1 MRTLRSWGVR
11 FLSLFRRRRLEA
23 RLDEELRFHLQMQ
36 ARANEARG
44 MGAEAARRAARL
56 AFSPGGSL
64 EPLKEEVRARR
75 GVPALETL
83 GRDLRHALRMM
94 RKSPGFTAVVLLSL
108 AFGVGANCA
117 IFSVADA
124 LLWKPLPVPG
134 ANRLV
139 VLGKHEGIGDD
150 PPPWFSYTAYRHLA
164 EARSV
169 TTGMI
174 AFTSQFTAQVRPAA
188 GAAAPGVQALPASVN
203 ATAELVSGNFF
214 ALLGGGRMAAGRA
227 FGAAEDTE
235 PGAHPLAVLSYGF
248 WQRAFGR
255 DPRIVGRVL
264 LVDGAPLA
272 VVGVA
277 ARDFPGVLAD
287 AAPDLFLPL
296 TVRDLVK
303 YRGDSYT
310 DGPRDYDAPVWDQVN
325 MHWLQLVAVRRP
337 GVSIERA
344 GAVLAVLY
352 EREKQVQAATD
363 TDARERASVLA
374 TRIRLAPAERG
385 LAESRETLGAPLFI
399 LMAVAGLVLLIA
411 CANVANLLLARAGRR
426 QKEMAVRLGIGAGR
440 GRLVRQLLTESLL
453 LAGLGGA
460 LGLLFA
466 YWGSRFLLGLLASGA
481 AGNQDLALNVAIDG
495 RKLAFAAAVALL
507 TAVIFGLAP
516 ALQSTRLDLV
526 GSLKEGAGALGSGDR
541 GRRRGGAGLR
551 RLPLGRVLV
560 AVQIG
565 LSLMLLIGAGL
576 FLRSLRNLMGVDAG
590 FERGRVVLASISP
603 HVLGLDKARLGDLY
617 RRLVERLE
625 AVPGVRSASLSLYGL
640 LGSSATRSSISL
652 PGHTPR
658 AGEDLWTYES
668 MVTPGYFQTVGMPI
682 LAGRGLSVRDR
693 QQAPRV
699 AVVNETFVR
708 RYLRHPAAGGAGGAD
723 GAVGAAAAVDAVAAV
738 GRRFGFGVPSHAR
751 ELEIVGVVRDAK
763 YFKLGLDGRPMV
775 FLPVD
780 QQPAELHDVEVRVA
794 AGAASVDPADPA
806 VPAVGNA
813 LRRVIA
819 EVAPDLPV
827 LRVATMSEQIDQSLA
842 PQRAVARLAGFF
854 GLLALLLAAVGLY
867 GVMSYSVA
875 RRTQEVGLR
884 MALGAARSQVVG
896 LVMRDTAWLVAA
908 GVAAG
913 LVAAMATTRLAASQL
928 FGLSAFDPATV
939 AAATLAL
946 VAVALAAGFL
956 PARRAADTDPM
967 VALRHE

>member
-1 MRTLRSWGVR
+1 METLRSWASR
-11 FLSLFRRRRLEA
+11 FLSLFRKRSLDA
-23 RLDEELRFHLQMQ
+23 RLDEELRFHLEMQ
-36 ARANEARG
+36 ARENEARG
-44 MGAEAARRAARL
+44 MSPDAARRAARL

-83 GRDLRHALRMM
+83 GRDLRYALRMM

-139 VLGKHEGIGDD
+139 VLAKHDGTGGD
-150 PPPWFSYTAYRHLA
+150 PQPWFSWFSYTAYRHLA
-164 EARSV
+164 AARSV
-169 TTGMI
+169 ITGMV
-174 AFTSQFTAQVRPAA
+174 AFTSEFTVQVRPAA
-188 GAAAPGVQALPASVN
+188 GAAAADVQALPAAAPVPVAED

-214 ALLGGGRMAAGRA
+214 SLLGGSMAAGRA
-227 FGAAEDTE
+227 FSAAEDTE
-235 PGAHPLAVLSYGF
+235 PGAHPLVVLSYGF

-255 DPRIVGRVL
+255 DPRVVGRVL
-264 LVDGAPLA
+264 LVNGAPLA

-277 ARDFPGVLAD
+277 SRGFSGVLAD

-310 DGPRDYDAPVWDQVN
+310 DGPRDYDAPVWQQVN

-337 GVSIERA
+337 GVSVEQA
-344 GAVLAVLY
+344 GAVLGVLY

-374 TRIRLAPAERG
+374 MRMRLAPAERG
-385 LAESRETLGAPLFI
+385 LAPSRETLGAPLFI

-440 GRLVRQLLTESLL
+440 GRLLRQLLTESLL

-466 YWGSRFLLGLLASGA
+466 YWGSRFLLALLASGA
-481 AGNQDLALNVAIDG
+481 TDNPDLVLDVAIDG

-516 ALQSTRLDLV
+516 ALQSTRLDLA
-526 GSLKEGAGALGSGDR
+526 GSLKEGGGALASGER
-541 GRRRGGAGLR
+541 GRRGGAGLR
-551 RLPLGRVLV
+551 RLPLGRLLV

-565 LSLMLLIGAGL
+565 LSLVLLIGAGL
-576 FLRSLRNLMGVDAG
+576 FVRSLWNLMGVDAG
-590 FERGRVVLASISP
+590 FERGRLVLVSISP

-625 AVPGVRSASLSLYGL
+625 ALPGVRSASLSLYSL
-640 LGSSATRSSISL
+640 LGGSATRSSISL
-652 PGHTPR
+652 PGDTPR
-658 AGEDLWTYES
+658 AGEEKWSYES
-668 MVTPGYFQTVGMPI
+668 MVTPDYLQTVGMSM

-693 QQAPRV
+693 QGAPKV
-699 AVVNETFVR
+699 VVVNETFVR
-708 RYLRHPAAGGAGGAD
+708 RYLRPPAAGGAGGAD
-723 GAVGAAAAVDAVAAV
+723 RAAAALAAV
-738 GRRFGFGVPSHAR
+738 GRRFGFGDASHAR

-763 YFKLGLDGRPMV
+763 YFQLGLEGRPMV

-794 AGAASVDPADPA
+794 AGAT
-806 VPAVGNA
+806 PAVGGA

-827 LRVATMSEQIDQSLA
+827 PRIVTMSEQIDQSLA
-842 PQRAVARLAGFF
+842 PQRALARLAGFF

-875 RRTQEVGLR
+875 RRTNEVGLR
-884 MALGAARSQVVG
+884 MALGAPRAQVVG
-896 LVMRDTAWLVAA
+896 MVMRDTARLVAA

-913 LVAAMATTRLAASQL
+913 LVAAVATTRLAASQL
-928 FGLSAFDPATV
+928 FGLGAFDPATV
-939 AAATLAL
+939 TAATLAM

>member
-1 MRTLRSWGVR
+1 MRTLRSWGIR
-11 FLSLFRRRRLEA
+11 FLSLFRKRRLEA
-23 RLDEELRFHLQMQ
+23 RLDEELRFHLEMQ
-36 ARANEARG
+36 ARENEARG
-44 MGAEAARRAARL
+44 MSPDAAGRAARL

-83 GRDLRHALRMM
+83 GRDLRYALRMM

-117 IFSVADA
+117 IFSVSDA

-139 VLGKHEGIGDD
+139 VLGKHDGTGDD

-164 EARSV
+164 AARSV

-174 AFTSQFTAQVRPAA
+174 AFTSQFTVQVRPAA
-188 GAAAPGVQALPASVN
+188 GAVVAGVQALPAAEN

-214 ALLGGGRMAAGRA
+214 SLLGRGMAAGRA
-227 FGAAEDTE
+227 FSAAEDSE

-248 WQRAFGR
+248 WQRACGR
-255 DPRIVGRVL
+255 DPRVVGRVL
-264 LVDGAPLA
+264 QVNGALLA

-277 ARDFPGVLAD
+277 SRGFPGVLAD

-303 YRGDSYT
+303 YRGDSYS
-310 DGPRDYDAPVWDQVN
+310 DGPRDLDAPVWPQVN

-337 GVSIERA
+337 GVSVEQA
-344 GAVLAVLY
+344 GAVLGVLY

-440 GRLVRQLLTESLL
+440 GRLLRQLLTESLL

-481 AGNQDLALNVAIDG
+481 TGNQDLVLDVAIDG

-526 GSLKEGAGALGSGDR
+526 GSLKEGASALATGER
-541 GRRRGGAGLR
+541 GRRGGAGLR
-551 RLPLGRVLV
+551 RLPLGRLLV

-565 LSLMLLIGAGL
+565 LSLVLLIGAGL
-576 FLRSLRNLMGVDAG
+576 FVRSLRNLMGVDAG
-590 FERGRVVLASISP
+590 FERGRLVLVSISP
-603 HVLGLDKARLGDLY
+603 HVLGLDKTRLGDLY

-625 AVPGVRSASLSLYGL
+625 AVPGVRSASLSLYSL

-658 AGEDLWTYES
+658 PGEDLWTYES
-668 MVTPGYFQTVGMPI
+668 MMTPGYFQTVGMPM
-682 LAGRGLSVRDR
+682 LAGRGFSVRDR
-693 QQAPRV
+693 QGAPKV
-699 AVVNETFVR
+699 VVVNETFVR
-708 RYLRHPAAGGAGGAD
+708 RYLRHPAAGGVGGAD
-723 GAVGAAAAVDAVAAV
+723 HAVDALAAV
-738 GRRFGFGVPSHAR
+738 GRRFGFGVPSHSR
-751 ELEIVGVVRDAK
+751 DLEIVGVVRDAK
-763 YFKLGLDGRPMV
+763 YFKLGLDGRPMA

-794 AGAASVDPADPA
+794 AGAAPAAPG
-806 VPAVGNA
+806 VVGA

-875 RRTQEVGLR
+875 RRTNEVGLR
-884 MALGAARSQVVG
+884 MALGAPRVQVIG
-896 LVMRDTAWLVAA
+896 LVMLDTARLVAA

-913 LVAAMATTRLAASQL
+913 LVAAVATTRLAASQL
-928 FGLSAFDPATV
+928 FGLGAFDPPTV
-939 AAATLAL
+939 VTATLAM

>member
-1 MRTLRSWGVR
+1 MRTLHSWAVR
-11 FLSLFRRRRLEA
+11 ILSLFRKRQLEE
-23 RLDEELRFHLQMQ
+23 RLDEELGFHLEMQ
-36 ARANEARG
+36 ARENEARG
-44 MGAEAARRAARL
+44 MGPDAARRAARL

-83 GRDLRHALRMM
+83 GRDLRYALRMM
-94 RKSPGFTAVVLLSL
+94 RKSPGFTVVVLLSL

-139 VLGKHEGIGDD
+139 VLGKHDGTGDD

-164 EARSV
+164 QSRSV

-174 AFTSQFTAQVRPAA
+174 AFTSQFTVQVRPAA
-188 GAAAPGVQALPASVN
+188 AASAQALPAAAGGQALGAAEN

-214 ALLGGGRMAAGRA
+214 SLLGRGMAAGRA
-227 FGAAEDTE
+227 FSAAEDTE

-255 DPRIVGRVL
+255 DPRVVGRVL
-264 LVDGAPLA
+264 LVNGAPLA

-277 ARDFPGVLAD
+277 SRGFSGVLAD

-303 YRGDSYT
+303 YRGDSYS
-310 DGPRDYDAPVWDQVN
+310 DGPRDLDAPVWPQVN

-337 GVSIERA
+337 GVSVEQA
-344 GAVLAVLY
+344 GTVLGVLY

-440 GRLVRQLLTESLL
+440 GRLLRQLLTESLL

-481 AGNQDLALNVAIDG
+481 TGNQDLVLDVAIDG

-526 GSLKEGAGALGSGDR
+526 GSLKEGAGALGSGER
-541 GRRRGGAGLR
+541 GRRGGAGLR
-551 RLPLGRVLV
+551 RVPLGRLLV

-565 LSLMLLIGAGL
+565 LSLVLLIGAGL
-576 FLRSLRNLMGVDAG
+576 FVRSLRNLMGVDAG
-590 FERGRVVLASISP
+590 FERGRLVLVSISP
-603 HVLGLDKARLGDLY
+603 HVLGVDKTRLGDLY

-625 AVPGVRSASLSLYGL
+625 AVPSVRSASLSLYSL

-652 PGHTPR
+652 PGYTPR
-658 AGEDLWTYES
+658 PGEDLWTYES
-668 MVTPGYFQTVGMPI
+668 MVTPGYFQTVGMSM
-682 LAGRGLSVRDR
+682 LAGRGL
-693 QQAPRV
+693 
-699 AVVNETFVR
+699 
-708 RYLRHPAAGGAGGAD
+708 
-723 GAVGAAAAVDAVAAV
+723 
-738 GRRFGFGVPSHAR
+738 GV
-751 ELEIVGVVRDAK
+751 
-763 YFKLGLDGRPMV
+763 
-775 FLPVD
+775 
-780 QQPAELHDVEVRVA
+780 
-794 AGAASVDPADPA
+794 
-806 VPAVGNA
+806 
-813 LRRVIA
+813 
-819 EVAPDLPV
+819 
-827 LRVATMSEQIDQSLA
+827 
-842 PQRAVARLAGFF
+842 
-854 GLLALLLAAVGLY
+854 
-867 GVMSYSVA
+867 
-875 RRTQEVGLR
+875 
-884 MALGAARSQVVG
+884 
-896 LVMRDTAWLVAA
+896 RDTARLVAA

-913 LVAAMATTRLAASQL
+913 LVAAVATTRLAASQL
-928 FGLSAFDPATV
+928 FGLGAFDPSTV
-939 AAATLAL
+939 TAATLAM
-946 VAVALAAGFL
+946 VVVALAAGFL